1 MDNYENMQLALAGVC
16 QSAFLVKNLARTGKM
31 DQLAFEASIESIVIT
46 DPKETIDTFGGL
58 ENLRIGIATLE
69 NQINNKSGRKD
80 SEITRYIADI
90 LGLERKLTRNP
101 KGLNELA
108 SRIEHIKRQKL
119 HSSLF
124 ESQMVS
130 NLASIYKDVISPLGS
145 KIQVA
150 GNPDI
155 LKQAGIQDKVRAML
169 LAGIRSAVLW
179 RQLGGKRRNII
190 FQRNK
195 ILRVVH
201 QLMQQLDDAS

>member
-58 ENLRIGIATLE
+58 GNLRIGIATLE
-69 NQINNKSGRKD
+69 SQINNKSGRKD

-108 SRIEHIKRQKL
+108 NRIEHIKRQKL

-201 QLMQQLDDAS
+201 QLMQQLDDAN

>member
-1 MDNYENMQLALAGVC
+1 MDNYFNMQLALAGVC
-16 QSAFLVKNLARTGKM
+16 QSAQLVKSLARTSKI
-31 DQLAFEASIESIVIT
+31 DQEAFEASLNSIVIT

-58 ENLRIGIATLE
+58 NNLRVGLGVLE
-69 NQINNKSGRKD
+69 SQLNNRAGKKD
-80 SEITRYIADI
+80 SEMTRYIADL
-90 LGLERKLTRNP
+90 LGLERKLTNSP
-101 KGLNELA
+101 DSLGQLA
-108 SRIEHIKRQKL
+108 SRIEHIKRQKM
-119 HSSLF
+119 HSSLYD
-124 ESQMVS
+124 SPMIA

-155 LKQAGIQDKVRAML
+155 LKQAGIQDKVRSVL

-195 ILRVVH
+195 ILRVAQALSK
-201 QLMQQLDDAS
+201 QLN

>member
-1 MDNYENMQLALAGVC
+1 MDNYLNMQLALAGVC
-16 QSAFLVKNLARTGKM
+16 QSAQLVKSLARTGKI
-31 DQLAFEASIESIVIT
+31 DQQAFEATLNSIVIT

-58 ENLRIGIATLE
+58 SNLSVGLGVLE
-69 NQINNKSGRKD
+69 AQLNNKAGKKD
-80 SEITRYIADI
+80 SELTRYIADL
-90 LGLERKLTRNP
+90 LGLERKLIGAPDN
-101 KGLNELA
+101 LSQLA

-124 ESQMVS
+124 ESPMIS

-155 LKQAGIQDKVRAML
+155 LKQAGIQDKVRAVL
-169 LAGIRSAVLW
+169 LAGIRAAVLW

-195 ILRVVH
+195 ILRVV
-201 QLMQQLDDAS
+201 QELSKQLD

>member
-1 MDNYENMQLALAGVC
+1 MDNYMDMQLALAGVC
-16 QSAFLVKNLARTGKM
+16 QSAFLVKNLARSGKV
-31 DQLAFEASIESIVIT
+31 DQIAFESSIGSIVMT
-46 DPKETIDTFGGL
+46 DPEQTIETYGDL
-58 ENLRIGIATLE
+58 KQLSIGIATLE

-90 LGLERKLTRNP
+90 LGLERKLTKNP
-101 KGLNELA
+101 NSMGELA
-108 SRIEHIKRQKL
+108 NRIEHIKRQKL

-124 ESQMVS
+124 ESSMVA

-155 LKQAGIQDKVRAML
+155 LKQAGVQDKVRAML

-190 FQRNK
+190 FQRSK

-201 QLMQQLDDAS
+201 QLMQQLEEAK

>member
-1 MDNYENMQLALAGVC
+1 MDNYVDQQLALAGVC
-16 QSAFLVKNLARTGKM
+16 QAAFLVKNLARTGKVEPNT
-31 DQLAFEASIESIVIT
+31 FEASLESIVIT

-58 ENLRIGIATLE
+58 EKLRLGIATLE
-69 NQINNKSGRKD
+69 SQLNNKSGRKD

-90 LGLERKLTRNP
+90 LGLERKLTRNSSSL
-101 KGLNELA
+101 GELA
-108 SRIEHIKRQKL
+108 SRIEHIKRQQM

-124 ESQMVS
+124 EPPMIA
-130 NLASIYKDVISPLGS
+130 NLASVYKDVISPLGS

-155 LKQAGIQDKVRAML
+155 LKQAGIQDKVRAVL
-169 LAGIRSAVLW
+169 LAGIRAAVLW

-195 ILRVVH
+195 ILKVVH
-201 QLMQQLDDAS
+201 ELMHQLEESK